1 MKLVDMTI
9 CEFSDEVDSKSPAPG
24 GGSVSALAANIGVG
38 LSRMMA
44 HLSFGKQKYESL
56 DKSIRVEFLNRFNQL
71 SDIRQ
76 ELVDLIDKDTES
88 FNEFMKAIKL
98 PKNTKEQI
106 NYRNNA
112 IQDATLFSIDIP
124 FKTAKKSLKALNIID
139 YILEYGNQNT
149 ITDLGVGVL
158 MLYTGVEGAVLNV
171 KGNLKLLENQELKEY
186 YNKECQSILN
196 QAILIKDSILS
207 LKIFI
212 KKKIAI

>member
-1 MKLVDMTI
+1 MKIVDMTI

-207 LKIFI
+207 TIHNKL
-212 KKKIAI
+212 

>member
-207 LKIFI
+207 TIHNKL
-212 KKKIAI
+212 

>member
-56 DKSIRVEFLNRFNQL
+56 DKSIRV
-71 SDIRQ
+71 
-76 ELVDLIDKDTES
+76 ES

-207 LKIFI
+207 TIHNKL
-212 KKKIAI
+212 

>member
-106 NYRNNA
+106 NYSDFVN
-112 IQDATLFSIDIP
+112 S
-124 FKTAKKSLKALNIID
+124 
-139 YILEYGNQNT
+139 
-149 ITDLGVGVL
+149 VL
-158 MLYTGVEGAVLNV
+158 LYFL
-171 KGNLKLLENQELKEY
+171 
-186 YNKECQSILN
+186 
-196 QAILIKDSILS
+196 
-207 LKIFI
+207 
-212 KKKIAI
+212 

>member
-56 DKSIRVEFLNRFNQL
+56 DESIRVEFLNRFNQL

-207 LKIFI
+207 TIHNRL
-212 KKKIAI
+212 

>member
-24 GGSVSALAANIGVG
+24 GGSVSALAANLGVG

-44 HLSFGKQKYESL
+44 HLSFGKKQYESL
-56 DKSIRVEFLNRFNQL
+56 DEGIRIEFLNRFNQL

-76 ELVDLIDKDTES
+76 DLVDLIDKDTES

-98 PKNTKEQI
+98 PKDTKKQI

-112 IQDATLFSIDIP
+112 IQDATLFSIDTP
-124 FKTAKKSLKALNIID
+124 FKTAKESLKALNLID
-139 YILEYGNQNT
+139 YILEYGNQNA
-149 ITDLGVGVL
+149 ITDIGVGAL

-171 KGNLKLLENQELKEY
+171 KVNLASLENQELKEY
-186 YNKECQSILN
+186 YSKECQSILN
-196 QAILIKDSILS
+196 QAILIKDNILS
-207 LKIFI
+207 TIHNKL
-212 KKKIAI
+212 

>member
-56 DKSIRVEFLNRFNQL
+56 DKSIRVEFLNRFDQL

-207 LKIFI
+207 TIHNKL
-212 KKKIAI
+212 

>member
-76 ELVDLIDKDTES
+76 ELVDL
-88 FNEFMKAIKL
+88 
-98 PKNTKEQI
+98 
-106 NYRNNA
+106 A

-207 LKIFI
+207 TIHNKL
-212 KKKIAI
+212 

>member
-149 ITDLGVGVL
+149 ITDLGVVVL

-207 LKIFI
+207 TIHNKL
-212 KKKIAI
+212 

>member
-171 KGNLKLLENQELKEY
+171 KVNLKSLENQELKEY

-207 LKIFI
+207 TIHNRL
-212 KKKIAI
+212 

>member
-1 MKLVDMTI
+1 MKLLDMTI

-207 LKIFI
+207 TIHNKL
-212 KKKIAI
+212 

>member
-171 KGNLKLLENQELKEY
+171 KVNLKSLENQELKEY

-207 LKIFI
+207 TIHNKL
-212 KKKIAI
+212 

>member
-56 DKSIRVEFLNRFNQL
+56 DEGIRVEFLNRFNQL

-207 LKIFI
+207 TIHNKL
-212 KKKIAI
+212 

>member
-1 MKLVDMTI
+1 MTI

-207 LKIFI
+207 TIHNKL
-212 KKKIAI
+212 

>member
-24 GGSVSALAANIGVG
+24 GGSALAANIGVG

-139 YILEYGNQNT
+139 YIIEYGNQNT

-207 LKIFI
+207 TIHNKL
-212 KKKIAI
+212 

>member
-158 MLYTGVEGAVLNV
+158 RLYTGVEGAVLNV

-207 LKIFI
+207 TIHNKL
-212 KKKIAI
+212 

>member
-124 FKTAKKSLKALNIID
+124 FKTFKSIKYNR
-139 YILEYGNQNT
+139 
-149 ITDLGVGVL
+149 
-158 MLYTGVEGAVLNV
+158 LYT
-171 KGNLKLLENQELKEY
+171 
-186 YNKECQSILN
+186 
-196 QAILIKDSILS
+196 
-207 LKIFI
+207 
-212 KKKIAI
+212 

>member
-158 MLYTGVEGAVLNV
+158 MLYTGVEGAVLNIKV
-171 KGNLKLLENQELKEY
+171 NLKSLENQELKEY

-207 LKIFI
+207 TIHNKL
-212 KKKIAI
+212 

>member
-44 HLSFGKQKYESL
+44 HLSFGKKKYESL
-56 DKSIRVEFLNRFNQL
+56 DESIRVEFLNRFNQL

-98 PKNTKEQI
+98 PKNTNKQI

-112 IQDATLFSIDIP
+112 IQDAILFSIDIP

-158 MLYTGVEGAVLNV
+158 MLYTGIEGAVLNV
-171 KGNLKLLENQELKEY
+171 KVNLKLLENQELKEY

-207 LKIFI
+207 TIHNKL
-212 KKKIAI
+212 

>member
-124 FKTAKKSLKALNIID
+124 FKTAKIFKSIKYNR
-139 YILEYGNQNT
+139 
-149 ITDLGVGVL
+149 
-158 MLYTGVEGAVLNV
+158 LYT
-171 KGNLKLLENQELKEY
+171 
-186 YNKECQSILN
+186 
-196 QAILIKDSILS
+196 
-207 LKIFI
+207 
-212 KKKIAI
+212 

>member
-38 LSRMMA
+38 ISRMMA
-44 HLSFGKQKYESL
+44 HLSFGKKKYESL
-56 DKSIRVEFLNRFNQL
+56 DESIRVEFLNRFNQL

-98 PKNTKEQI
+98 PKNTNKQI
-106 NYRNNA
+106 NYCNNA
-112 IQDATLFSIDIP
+112 IQDAILFSRDIA

-158 MLYTGVEGAVLNV
+158 MLYTGIEGAVLNV
-171 KGNLKLLENQELKEY
+171 KVNLKLLENQELKEY

-207 LKIFI
+207 TIHNKL
-212 KKKIAI
+212 

>member
-207 LKIFI
+207 TIHNRL
-212 KKKIAI
+212 